1 MTDSARASQSRMILL
16 GLAGL
21 CVALNVGVGAVA
33 FLVKLPIYL
42 DAIGTIVIA
51 MLAGRLGFKGFLL
64 AAGVGAAS
72 FLLTGLTL
80 NPAVIWFIPT
90 QVAIAAY
97 AFYVARPLLGPRVST
112 GSVSGGTWVMA
123 VVLGLGLG
131 VVAGAVSAP
140 IIAWV
145 FGGITGAGASVITAI
160 LLKSGENLYNSVLA
174 SGLASEP
181 LDKTLQILVALFLVM
196 ATPRRVRSALLG

>member
-1 MTDSARASQSRMILL
+1 MTDSARASQSSLILI
-16 GLAGL
+16 GIAGL
-21 CVALNVGVGAVA
+21 CVALNVGLGAVA
-33 FLVKLPIYL
+33 FLIKLPIYL

-72 FLLTGLTL
+72 FLITGLFL

-97 AFYVARPLLGPRVST
+97 AFYIARPLLSPRLSN
-112 GSVSGGTWVMA
+112 GRLSGGTWLIA
-123 VVLGLGLG
+123 VALGLGLG
-131 VVAGAVSAP
+131 VVAGTVSAP

-145 FGGITGAGASVITAI
+145 FGGITGAGASVITAV

-181 LDKTLQILVALFLVM
+181 LDKTLQVLVALFLVL
-196 ATPRRVRSALLG
+196 ATPRRVRSTLLG